1 VLRTQTRSPQLEKQ
15 AVAENPIVGLDKLLL
30 FSAASLM
37 MLGLVM
43 ITSASLDYANHRHA
57 APLHYFFR
65 HAIYLLLALS
75 VAAVVYSR
83 SMQFWEQYSGYMLFA
98 AFALL
103 LLILI
108 PGVGYTANNA
118 TRWLALGPITIQISE
133 IVKIAVVAYLSSY
146 LVRQTELVK
155 SHFSGFLNPMLVI
168 MALVVCLLMQ
178 PNFGA
183 VVVLLAASLGM
194 LFLGGVRIGQFALV
208 VLGALG
214 AVITMVVTAEYR
226 MKRLYAYLDPWAD
239 QNGGG
244 YQLVQSLIAFG
255 RGEWSGLGLGNSIQ
269 KQFFL
274 PEAHTDFIFAV
285 VAEEL
290 GLLGCLLTL
299 ALYALMI
306 GRILWIARCAEI
318 QHRAFSAYM
327 AYGISII
334 FAVQL
339 FINAGVSIG
348 LLPTKGLT
356 LPFLSYGGS
365 SLIVSTLFVA
375 VALRIHYETQRDA
388 SEQSSRQGSVA
399 LNQVDRDVTKK
410 TAALTMRGESV

>member
-1 VLRTQTRSPQLEKQ
+1 LRTQARSPRPDKQ
-15 AVAENPIVGLDKLLL
+15 TMVDNLVFGLDKPLL
-30 FSAASLM
+30 FAALVLM

-43 ITSASLDYANHRHA
+43 ITSASLDYANHRHGV
-57 APLHYFFR
+57 PLHYFIR
-65 HAIYLLLALS
+65 HLIYLLLALS
-75 VAAVVYSR
+75 VAVAVYSR
-83 SMQFWEQYSGYMLFA
+83 PMQFWEDSSGYLLLG

-118 TRWLALGPITIQISE
+118 TRWLAVGPITIQVSE
-133 IVKIAVVAYLSSY
+133 LTKIGVVAYLSSY
-146 LVRQTELVK
+146 LVRQTELVR

-168 MALVVCLLMQ
+168 MGLVFFLLMQ
-178 PNFGA
+178 PDFGA

-194 LFLGGVRIGQFALV
+194 LFLGGVRIGQFVLV
-208 VLGALG
+208 VLGALA
-214 AVITMVVTAEYR
+214 AVTTMVLTAEYR

-285 VAEEL
+285 LAEEL

-299 ALYALMI
+299 AIYTLLI
-306 GRILWIARCAEI
+306 GRILWIARQAEF

-327 AYGISII
+327 AYGIAII

-339 FINAGVSIG
+339 FINVGVSIG

-365 SLIVSTLFVA
+365 SLIVSTFFIA
-375 VALRIHYETQRDA
+375 VALRIHFETQRDA
-388 SEQSSRQGSVA
+388 VEQSSRQGSVA
-399 LNQVDRDVTKK
+399 LNQVEPVVKEKPAPLVT
-410 TAALTMRGESV
+410 RGGHA